1 MAEKVVGEE
10 GFEPPTSCSQ
20 SRRAT
25 RLRYTPKRRDVQ
37 HLAGGESTRFAVAG
51 SIAEIAF
58 RRHLNSETIALE
70 IGGYFMPA
78 TLLDGK
84 HVAQLTEADLA
95 ERVVS
100 LKANTGDRT
109 PVLATILVGDDP
121 ASATYVK
128 MKANA
133 CKRVGMESLA
143 IELPASIKT
152 NDLLREIEQ
161 LNANPDVHGILLQH
175 PVPAHID
182 ERAAFDMIALEKDV
196 DGVTCLGF
204 GRMSM
209 GEAAYGCAT
218 PQGIMR
224 LLEHYEIELSGKHA
238 VVVGRS
244 PILGKPMAMMMLQA
258 NATVTICHSRTQNL
272 ESHIRQADVIV
283 GAVGRPEFIRADW
296 IKDGAVVV
304 DAGYHPGGVGD
315 IELGPLVDRVPAY
328 TPVPGGVGPMTIN
341 TLIMQTVESGE
352 KALG

>member
-1 MAEKVVGEE
+1 M
-10 GFEPPTSCSQ
+10 T
-20 SRRAT
+20 
-25 RLRYTPKRRDVQ
+25 
-37 HLAGGESTRFAVAG
+37 
-51 SIAEIAF
+51 
-58 RRHLNSETIALE
+58 AL
-70 IGGYFMPA
+70 
-78 TLLDGK
+78 LLDGK
-84 HVAQLTEADLA
+84 HVAQLTEAALS
-95 ERVVS
+95 ERVAT
-100 LKANTGDRT
+100 LKTRSGGRT

-128 MKANA
+128 MKGNA
-133 CKRVGMESLA
+133 CARVGMESLK
-143 IELPASIKT
+143 IELPASTRT
-152 NDLLREIEQ
+152 NDLLRQIEE
-161 LNANPDVHGILLQH
+161 LNNNPHVHGILLQH
-175 PVPAHID
+175 PVPSQID

-204 GRMSM
+204 GRMAM

-224 LLEHYEIELSGKHA
+224 LLAHYEVPLEGKHA

-258 NATVTICHSRTQNL
+258 NATVTICHSRTTGL
-272 ESHIRQADVIV
+272 EHHIQQADIIV

-296 IKDGAVVV
+296 IKDGAIVV

-315 IELGPLVDRVPAY
+315 IELEPLKERVAAY

-341 TLIMQTVESGE
+341 TLIQQTVESGE